1 MPTMKI
7 KVTDI
12 QKEII
17 NSILDLFL
25 FLPNPE
31 LINKKDKIMEIVY
44 DVLNNKINNGDLYID
59 EVVNLEIYDEY
70 DDYIIEQFS

>member
-44 DVLNNKINNGDLYID
+44 VVLNNKINNGDLYID